1 MLVVSE
7 ASIFTP
13 LLRTFCRITV
23 NHSGSTVIGAEFHAH
38 DGHAGKIKA
47 EYEGTPHDLRPTEI
61 LIDIIGLGA
70 GVYDPLQGSLAYR

>member
-1 MLVVSE
+1 VKGL
-7 ASIFTP
+7 
-13 LLRTFCRITV
+13 
-23 NHSGSTVIGAEFHAH
+23 EFHGH

-70 GVYDPLQGSLAYR
+70 GVYDPLQGSLAYG